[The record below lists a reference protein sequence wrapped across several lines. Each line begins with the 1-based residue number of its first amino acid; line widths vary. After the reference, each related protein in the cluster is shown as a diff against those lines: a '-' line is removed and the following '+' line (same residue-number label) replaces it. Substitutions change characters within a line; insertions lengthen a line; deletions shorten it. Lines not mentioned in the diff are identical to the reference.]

1 MSNKMIEI
9 NSLEKKYGSKKVLDN
24 ITLTFE
30 SGTIVGLLGPN
41 GCGKTSLIK
50 IIAGLIKD
58 YKGEVSIDGN
68 EPGEYTKAIISY
80 LPEKTYLQDN
90 YKAKEALDFFEDFY
104 SDFDRKKAEGMFSQF
119 KLDPEQKIKSM
130 SKGMQEK
137 VQLILV
143 MSRKAKVYLLD
154 EPLGGLDPASRKAML
169 DIILNNYSEDAT
181 VIISTHL
188 INDVERIFDRVIMLG
203 NSKILVDDTVDNIR
217 QKNGKSVVELFEE
230 VFKC

>member
-1 MSNKMIEI
+1 MSNIIEI
-9 NSLEKKYGSKKVLDN
+9 NSLNKRYGSKMVLEN
-24 ITLTFE
+24 VSLSLE

-41 GCGKTSLIK
+41 GCGKTSMIK

-58 YKGEVSIDGN
+58 YEGQVLIDGKA
-68 EPGEYTKAIISY
+68 PDEYTKSIVSY
-80 LPEKTYLQDN
+80 LPEKTYLGDN
-90 YKAKEALDFFEDFY
+90 LRAKDALDFFEDFY
-104 SDFDRKKAEGMFSQF
+104 SDFDREKAKRMLSQF
-119 KLDPEQKIKSM
+119 KLDPNQKIKSM

-169 DIILNNYSEDAT
+169 DIILNNYSEDA
-181 VIISTHL
+181 VVLLSTHL
-188 INDVERIFDRVIMLG
+188 INDVERIFDRVIMVG
-203 NSKILVDDTVDNIR
+203 NNRILINDTVDNIR
-217 QKNGKSVVELFEE
+217 QTNGKSVEELFEE

>member
-1 MSNKMIEI
+1 MSNIIEI
-9 NSLEKKYGSKKVLDN
+9 NSLNKRYGSKKVLEN
-24 ITLTFE
+24 VSLSLE

-41 GCGKTSLIK
+41 GCGKTSMIK

-58 YKGEVSIDGN
+58 YEGQVLIDGKA
-68 EPGEYTKAIISY
+68 PDEYTKSIVSY
-80 LPEKTYLQDN
+80 LPEKTYLGDN
-90 YKAKEALDFFEDFY
+90 LRAKDALDFFEDFY
-104 SDFDRKKAEGMFSQF
+104 SDFDREKAKRMLSQF
-119 KLDPEQKIKSM
+119 KLDPNQKIKSM

-169 DIILNNYSEDAT
+169 DIILNNYSEDA
-181 VIISTHL
+181 VVLLSTHL
-188 INDVERIFDRVIMLG
+188 INDVERIFDRVIMVG
-203 NSKILVDDTVDNIR
+203 NNRILINDTVDNIR
-217 QKNGKSVVELFEE
+217 QTNGKSVEELFEE

>member
-1 MSNKMIEI
+1 MSNIIEI
-9 NSLEKKYGSKKVLDN
+9 NSLTKQYGTKKVLDN
-24 ITLTFE
+24 ISLSLE

-50 IIAGLIKD
+50 ILAGLISD
-58 YKGEVSIDGN
+58 YSGSVLINGN
-68 EPGEYTKAIISY
+68 APNEYTKSIVSY
-80 LPEKTYLQDN
+80 LPEKTYLAEN
-90 YKAKEALDFFEDFY
+90 NKAAYALDFFEDFY
-104 SDFDRKKAEGMFSQF
+104 PDFDRKKAEELFKQF

-143 MSRKAKVYLLD
+143 MSRKAKIYLLD

-169 DIILNNYSEDAT
+169 NIILNNYSDDA
-181 VIISTHL
+181 VVLLSTHL
-188 INDVERIFDRVIMLG
+188 INDVERIFDRVIMIG
-203 NSKILVDDTVDNIR
+203 ERKVLVDDTVDSIR
-217 QKNGKSVVELFEE
+217 QKTGKSVEELFGE